1 MTSDK
6 SVDSAQRLDAL
17 LARIPQPQIL
27 ASNQP
32 VSGVGAVSISGMTWN
47 VVPGQYEIHGMVNWS
62 QGASAVAQ
70 ANGFG
75 GSCSI
80 SSCRVSNNWQVATQF
95 VQAGINTREFSG
107 AALGL
112 GNTPA
117 YAAGTAVEWL
127 FSGSFTVSVAGTLN
141 VAVAT
146 TGGGSYT
153 VGADSVATLTMVG

>member
-1 MTSDK
+1 
-6 SVDSAQRLDAL
+6 
-17 LARIPQPQIL
+17 
-27 ASNQP
+27 
-32 VSGVGAVSISGMTWN
+32 
-47 VVPGQYEIHGMVNWS
+47 MVNWS

-75 GSCSI
+75 GSCSV
-80 SSCRVSNNWQVATQF
+80 SSHRISNNWWVATLF
-95 VQAGINTREFSG
+95 STNAPNTREASG

-117 YAAGTAVEWL
+117 YAAGLAVEWI
-127 FSGSFTVSVAGTLN
+127 FHGSFTVSVAGTFN

-153 VGADSVATLTMVG
+153 VGADSVATLTRAP